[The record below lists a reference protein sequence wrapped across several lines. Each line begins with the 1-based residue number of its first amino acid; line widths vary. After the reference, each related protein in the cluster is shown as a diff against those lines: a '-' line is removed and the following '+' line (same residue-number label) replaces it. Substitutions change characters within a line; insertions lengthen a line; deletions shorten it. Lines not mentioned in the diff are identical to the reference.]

1 MKPLPPARE
10 RELIRLADQLN
21 ALDLSGLN
29 PVQGMV
35 KVMGVLFEDNPL
47 MNWDD
52 VKSFSRS
59 PINAIHI
66 HRSRRLDRRRSEIV

>member
-29 PVQGMV
+29 PVQGM
-35 KVMGVLFEDNPL
+35 
-47 MNWDD
+47 
-52 VKSFSRS
+52 
-59 PINAIHI
+59 
-66 HRSRRLDRRRSEIV
+66 